1 MKLGLVKKGLA
12 TEKCDQAGRLS
23 AAGIDVTG
31 IIFVEHFKEIYDRLN
46 EGDVIYIRSFAD
58 FFSSI
63 SKLFSAI
70 ESVFSRKCS
79 IVSLDEPWLDVSAG
93 IMGKLCDLEHR
104 MAVRRTKDGLAKAR
118 RSGRV
123 LGRPKGSC
131 SPETAAKL
139 RLCASLYEN
148 SDMKVIEICNTV
160 GCNLKSFYKY
170 MNDNGIILN
179 RRGRNGK

>member
-1 MKLGLVKKGLA
+1 M
-12 TEKCDQAGRLS
+12 S

-31 IIFVEHFKEIYDRLN
+31 MIFVEHFKEIYDRLN

-148 SDMKVIEICNTV
+148 SDMKVTEICNTV
-160 GCNLKSFYKY
+160 GCNMKSFYKY
-170 MNDNGIILN
+170 MNDDGIILN

>member
-1 MKLGLVKKGLA
+1 M
-12 TEKCDQAGRLS
+12 S

-104 MAVRRTKDGLAKAR
+104 MAVRRTKDGLAKAVAAAAYSDVR
-118 RSGRV
+118 KV
-123 LGRPKGSC
+123 AARPKPPPNCGC
-131 SPETAAKL
+131 AL
-139 RLCASLYEN
+139 RC
-148 SDMKVIEICNTV
+148 MKIRI
-160 GCNLKSFYKY
+160 
-170 MNDNGIILN
+170 
-179 RRGRNGK
+179 